1 MAGWNEPEHRLDSE
15 RLKEM
20 FVSLDSQIGLRRDTA
35 AAGKLDVL
43 ACGGAVM
50 CFKIA
55 DRGTGDVDIMWPSL
69 PPDVQHAARVV
80 ARRRGVDPNWF
91 NDGPAR
97 VSPYGPS
104 AISEILYDGE
114 HLRVY
119 APDNDFLLGMKAHA
133 ARAEDR
139 ADAL

>member
-97 VSPYGPS
+97 VSRTARPPS
-104 AISEILYDGE
+104 PKSSTTANTCAYMHPTTTSCS
-114 HLRVY
+114 
-119 APDNDFLLGMKAHA
+119 A
-133 ARAEDR
+133 
-139 ADAL
+139 